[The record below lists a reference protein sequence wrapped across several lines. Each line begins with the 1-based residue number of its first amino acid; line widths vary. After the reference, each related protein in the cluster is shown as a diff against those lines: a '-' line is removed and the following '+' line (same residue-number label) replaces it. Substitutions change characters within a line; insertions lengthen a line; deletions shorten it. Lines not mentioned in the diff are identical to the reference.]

1 MEKVKKTSLE
11 ITKHGSRMIHKFKNG
26 VTKTATKRSNEKRV
40 STEGFGA
47 RRQRNVKRECRPRE
61 RL

>member
-47 RRQRNVKRECRPRE
+47 RRQET
-61 RL
+61 